1 MQVSVTVGLEVSRY
15 WIEAVYQVLRNE
27 MCVLEGSW
35 QDGCETKQ
43 NPVCVEINSN
53 IFSDHNTVRL
63 DVNYRKNKTT
73 IKNTYKKQTEFL
85 RFLDFRGSL
94 FIHILKL
101 TEVKFTSSEAFS
113 FLVHNSMNFDKH
125 ITMDSPPQSHTVP
138 SPPLPSPSSPLQS
151 LETSLFPVPAVLS
164 FLESH
169 INIVTEYTQ
178 T

>member
-1 MQVSVTVGLEVSRY
+1 MPIYRIFHPKTIDFTFFSRACGTFPRIDHILGLGK
-15 WIEAVYQVLRNE
+15 LKKN
-27 MCVLEGSW
+27 
-35 QDGCETKQ
+35 K
-43 NPVCVEINSN
+43 EINSN
-53 IFSDHNTVRL
+53 IFSDHNSVRL